1 MGEGQFTLDDKYTF
15 VSENKVFTG
24 GFFFLGIIF
33 GATFILATALIIY
46 YKQISE
52 GMDDR
57 ERFEILQ
64 KVGMSHREIKKV
76 ISSQVLMVFSFPLV
90 IAVIHLAFA
99 FPLIRKLLILFG
111 LVNWQLFLLI
121 CGIVTIVFA
130 ILYFIVYR
138 LTARSYYQLV
148 ERKA

>member
-1 MGEGQFTLDDKYTF
+1 
-15 VSENKVFTG
+15 
-24 GFFFLGIIF
+24 
-33 GATFILATALIIY
+33 
-46 YKQISE
+46 
-52 GMDDR
+52 
-57 ERFEILQ
+57 
-64 KVGMSHREIKKV
+64 MSHREIKKV

>member
-1 MGEGQFTLDDKYTF
+1 M
-15 VSENKVFTG
+15 SENKIFTG

-52 GMDDR
+52 GIDDR

-64 KVGMSHREIKKV
+64 KVGMSHREVKKV
-76 ISSQVLMVFSFPLV
+76 IRSQVMMVFSFPLV
-90 IAVIHLAFA
+90 VAVIHLGFA
-99 FPLIRKLLILFG
+99 FPLIKKLLVLFG
-111 LVNWQLFLLI
+111 LVNWKLFLLV
-121 CGIVTIVFA
+121 CVIVTVIFA
-130 ILYFIVYR
+130 ILYFVVYR

-148 ERKA
+148 ERKS

>member
-1 MGEGQFTLDDKYTF
+1 
-15 VSENKVFTG
+15 VSENKIFTG

-52 GMDDR
+52 GIDDR

-64 KVGMSHREIKKV
+64 KVGMSHREVKKV
-76 ISSQVLMVFSFPLV
+76 IRSQVMMVFSFPLV
-90 IAVIHLAFA
+90 VAVIHLGFA
-99 FPLIRKLLILFG
+99 FPLIKKLLVLFG
-111 LVNWQLFLLI
+111 LVNWKLFLLV
-121 CGIVTIVFA
+121 CVIVTVIFA
-130 ILYFIVYR
+130 ILYFVVYR

-148 ERKA
+148 ERKS